1 MPAAD
6 PLWLHSITTN
16 EYISVSA
23 MPQTYSSAYGFFIV
37 IVSRC
42 NVSPFLHLFFCL
54 SERTD
59 LCVCFGAQLHQ
70 TKPPPFPISSLLF
83 ILCTNHV
90 LCALGPEENSCPFR
104 GRKDE
109 VHKWTLWPPCHV
121 CKWSSPVHKE
131 KMLSGAERQ
140 RDLEMWYTVLH
151 VWELIHSLVLQAER
165 VCN

>member
-16 EYISVSA
+16 ECIRLRNA
-23 MPQTYSSAYGFFIV
+23 TDILKCLWFLYSYSFPLQRF
-37 IVSRC
+37 SL
-42 NVSPFLHLFFCL
+42 SPSLFSL

-70 TKPPPFPISSLLF
+70 TKFPPFPISSLPF

-121 CKWSSPVHKE
+121 CKWSSLARKE

-140 RDLEMWYTVLH
+140 RDLEQWYTVLH
-151 VWELIHSLVLQAER
+151 IWELIHSLVLQAER